1 MRTRRGS
8 TDDACAPDSL
18 AIVQNRVRL
27 LRTEQGWSQAELAQR
42 LNVSRQTINSIET
55 GKYDPSLPLAFEI
68 SRLFRLPIERIFT
81 PERRGDAKS

>member
-1 MRTRRGS
+1 MRIELGS
-8 TDDACAPDSL
+8 RLPTL
-18 AIVQNRVRL
+18 QNRIRL
-27 LRTEQGWSQAELAQR
+27 LRMEQGWSQAELGQR

-81 PERRGDAKS
+81 PERRGGATP